1 MTGVLTRNPEWGT
14 QLVGYQVESEW
25 MVGHW
30 DEVRN
35 LVSQT
40 EARPPLVLM
49 AQVLLAM
56 RSGDDMAIAGALSA
70 ARKTFG
76 MSITA
81 SGPTG
86 YRRSYDAVL
95 DLHLA
100 YELEV
105 INKVVKDHT
114 GEVPTTSQLMNRS
127 FKNLLQRLAT
137 RIDSTLPSFRI
148 REPILNMRRTAFNL
162 RRVRFRWS

>member
-1 MTGVLTRNPEWGT
+1 
-14 QLVGYQVESEW
+14 

-30 DEVRN
+30 DEVQN

-56 RSGDDMAIAGALSA
+56 RSGNEPVIAETLSA
-70 ARKTFG
+70 AREALG
-76 MSITA
+76 AAITA

-95 DLHLA
+95 DLHLVH
-100 YELEV
+100 ELEV
-105 INKVVKDHT
+105 INKVVRDHS
-114 GEVPTTSQLMNRS
+114 GELPTASQLMNTR
-127 FKNLLQRLAT
+127 FQNLLQRLAS
-137 RIDSTLPSFRI
+137 RFDCTLPSFRI

-162 RRVRFRWS
+162 R